1 MKKKMQIERHYAK
14 WGYIFAIPFVAA
26 FLIFHLWP
34 MATTFLY
41 AFCDLKHTV
50 ITDNPPLLVSEGL
63 PWYKNFK
70 DLFATKTIVSAFKNT
85 FFFWIAQTI
94 PEWILAFWLAAMMTD
109 RRLKLKGR
117 WLFKTAF
124 FFPNLMTGSSI
135 GYLVLGNIIG
145 FIGTTA
151 GIVITAAMIDG
162 FKISATDLE
171 FFTSDRFFIIMVSI
185 FMHFGITFIYAV
197 VGMTSIPVEIFEAA
211 EMDGA
216 NRVQTFFKITL
227 PCMRPM
233 LFFITVITVVDGLG
247 MIDIPEYFGTYDT
260 FRRNLTLM
268 MYMENQA
275 FQGSYAYD
283 RASAASLI
291 LLLMYITI
299 SVLLYFTLI
308 RDKDEARQKKLL
320 KKARKAL
327 ENDL

>member
-1 MKKKMQIERHYAK
+1 MGKKNHLERHYTK
-14 WGYIFAIPFVAA
+14 WGYIFSIPFVVVFA
-26 FLIFHLWP
+26 IFSLWP
-34 MATTFLY
+34 MLSTVYY
-41 AFCDLKHTV
+41 AFCYLKHAGNT
-50 ITDNPPLLVSEGL
+50 NPQFLPSIGQPLF
-63 PWYKNFK
+63 KNFQEI
-70 DLFATKTIVSAFKNT
+70 FASKSFLDAFKNT

-94 PEWILAFWLAAMMTD
+94 PEWLLAFWLAAMMTD
-109 RRLKLKGR
+109 RRLKIKGR
-117 WLFKTAF
+117 FIFRTGF
-124 FFPNLMTGSSI
+124 FFPKLVAGTALGGSLLIHLISFF
-135 GYLVLGNIIG
+135 GNAVGIT
-145 FIGTTA
+145 FTA
-151 GIVITAAMIDG
+151 SMIDG
-162 FKISATDLE
+162 FGITFEDLE
-171 FFTSDRFFIIMVSI
+171 FFTSVQFFIIVVSL
-185 FMHFGITFIYAV
+185 FMHFGIIFIYAV
-197 VGMTSIPVEIFEAA
+197 AGITGIPVEIFEAA

>member
-109 RRLKLKGR
+109 RRLKVKGR

-211 EMDGA
+211 EMDGSSRL
-216 NRVQTFFKITL
+216 NTFFRITL
-227 PCMRPM
+227 PLLRPIL
-233 LFFITVITVVDGLG
+233 LFVMIT
-247 MIDIPEYFGTYDT
+247 
-260 FRRNLTLM
+260 
-268 MYMENQA
+268 
-275 FQGSYAYD
+275 
-283 RASAASLI
+283 SLI
-291 LLLMYITI
+291 GGLQMFDVPQ
-299 SVLLYFTLI
+299 VLTNGKGNPVRMSMTLI
-308 RDKDEARQKKLL
+308 MYLNNPLYSKNFGMAGALSVFLFIITGILSLIVYKFSVQENVDEVKRRDRNKK
-320 KKARKAL
+320 
-327 ENDL
+327 